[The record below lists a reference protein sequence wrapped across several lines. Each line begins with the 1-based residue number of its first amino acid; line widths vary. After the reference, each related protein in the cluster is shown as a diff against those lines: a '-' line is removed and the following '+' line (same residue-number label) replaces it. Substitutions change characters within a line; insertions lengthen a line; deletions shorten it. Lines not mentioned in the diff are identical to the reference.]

1 MLKDKKQ
8 TKRELKAKAA
18 VELQRSKKMDE
29 DNDDYL
35 GNDDVITEKKEDGLA
50 TGADSSEND
59 EDLEEEREIQK
70 IMKE

>member
-1 MLKDKKQ
+1 
-8 TKRELKAKAA
+8 
-18 VELQRSKKMDE
+18 MDE